1 MDVPDPKAV
10 TQVNV
15 DDPEVEGSADLDGLG
30 LSLNNATRDAWIAL
44 SDALSEEND
53 LESIDG
59 AVRPAPHTD
68 LRAVKRVV
76 GAGIGESLDD
86 EESGPLGS
94 ACVVLFL
101 AEPMTTQEA
110 IGYVAAAYKVD
121 ALAAD
126 EAYVRLVH
134 TPVPSAI
141 LGRVEKFAAD
151 SLARINS
158 HGPGIPRP
166 GP

>member
-15 DDPEVEGSADLDGLG
+15 DDPEVKVSADLDGLG

-44 SDALSEEND
+44 SHALSDEND
-53 LESIDG
+53 LELIDS
-59 AVRPAPHTD
+59 AVDLAQDTD
-68 LRAVKRVV
+68 LRALKKVV

-94 ACVVLFL
+94 ACVVLFV

-110 IGYVAAAYKVD
+110 IDYVAATYKVD

-126 EAYVRLVH
+126 EAYVRSVH
-134 TPVPSAI
+134 IPVPSVVP
-141 LGRVEKFAAD
+141 GRGERFAASND
-151 SLARINS
+151 SLSSCAKLGQR
-158 HGPGIPRP
+158 
-166 GP
+166 